1 MDISN
6 TTQQIPT
13 DTKNNMIEFNENE
26 ARKIFE
32 RLEEIRRLNQMQKE
46 EILNT
51 RYQLH
56 NTEKDIK
63 KIEKIKT
70 IGEVKNPQDD
80 TLKKKL
86 RTIFNQLDEFNKGLD
101 NNNKVL
107 DTLALQIDKSKD
119 MIEKLN
125 KMK

>member
-32 RLEEIRRLNQMQKE
+32 RLEEIRRLNQTQKE

>member
-13 DTKNNMIEFNENE
+13 ETKNNMIEFNDNE

-32 RLEEIRRLNQMQKE
+32 RLEEIRALKQTQKE
-46 EILNT
+46 AKLNT
-51 RYQLH
+51 QYQLH
-56 NTEKDIK
+56 KVDKHIK
-63 KIEKIKT
+63 QIDNIKT
-70 IGEVKNPQDD
+70 IAEQENPQID
-80 TLKKKL
+80 TLKNKL
-86 RTIFNQLDEFNKGLD
+86 KSVFNQLDEFNKGVD

-107 DTLALQIDKSKD
+107 DTLGLQIDKSKD
-119 MIEKLN
+119 MFEKLN

>member
-6 TTQQIPT
+6 ARQQIPT
-13 DTKNNMIEFNENE
+13 ETKNNMIEFNDNE

-32 RLEEIRRLNQMQKE
+32 RLEEIRALKQTQKE
-46 EILNT
+46 AKLNT
-51 RYQLH
+51 QYQLH
-56 NTEKDIK
+56 NVDKHIK
-63 KIEKIKT
+63 QIDNIKT
-70 IGEVKNPQDD
+70 IAEQENPQID

-86 RTIFNQLDEFNKGLD
+86 KSVFNQLDEFNKGVN

-107 DTLALQIDKSKD
+107 DTLGLQIDKSKD
-119 MIEKLN
+119 MFEKLN